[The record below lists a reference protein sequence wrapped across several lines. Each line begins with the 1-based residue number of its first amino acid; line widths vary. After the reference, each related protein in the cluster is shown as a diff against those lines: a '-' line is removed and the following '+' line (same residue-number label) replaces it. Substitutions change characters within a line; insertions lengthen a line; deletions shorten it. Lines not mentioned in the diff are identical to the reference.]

1 MIRPPPLVLRS
12 LVVAVVFGSV
22 LSGCPAKTEGGLLLT
37 VTLEAGVR
45 GDCVVVEGFED
56 GRRRVRSAVARDAA
70 RTEYFAGISRGDFPA
85 SMTWQASAVQGRC
98 GDDATWKL
106 SSRSPEVTRA
116 FPASGVESFA
126 LTIGQPDATLDGDR
140 DTFVDVQKGG
150 TDCDDT
156 NAAVKPGV
164 PQDCASSV
172 DTNCDGKLFCADST
186 CAQTATCLSPATG
199 LVYESQLPTLVARDC
214 SGPLSVQSVAG
225 GMPAAVSAD
234 TAVTLV
240 PTGTA
245 SAGLQLFSD
254 TACATPLSGATLRL
268 GFGTTRVAFSFRATT
283 PGALSLTA
291 TAPGLGSTSLDTTIT
306 DRPVASLAL
315 TPTSL
320 SARAG
325 ACSSAIDVTAV
336 DDRMMPTNVSSSGLP
351 LAVGFLPAG
360 TSSVELFSD
369 PSCTTP
375 GAPPIPA
382 GTSSTRLYLRGS
394 RATPPGMPITVQ
406 VSSPTVNG
414 GAPAALALTITAG
427 AANRIEFTAA
437 ALGLRNN
444 VCSQVMA
451 EVELF
456 DVNGNVTTAGPA
468 GVDVTLA
475 FTPPAAGGAL
485 QFFAAA
491 GCAGGAVTA
500 ITIPANQSRVGVYL
514 RAAGPGTYG
523 VTATASALPG
533 PATQLQ
539 VDVGTMD
546 PTALVFPTPAVV
558 VSTGA
563 GTCSPG
569 IRLQTRETNS
579 TTSPVSP
586 VVAPVVVSLS
596 PSPAGS
602 AALYL
607 DSSCTTLLA
616 TNQVTLPAGSSEV
629 TFYFRSNTAR
639 SLTLSASAT
648 NLSTTSPPQSARV
661 TPAPTSKLVFQP
673 PTSVSAVADG
683 CSGGLGL
690 LAFDTF
696 DNPTFAN
703 GVITP
708 AAAPSVALPAGVAF
722 SAASNCSAA
731 TTTFMMADGGVTFFA
746 KAQRAQ
752 QYSISA
758 TGLSS
763 STTTAATFTVDAG
776 APSVLRVATQPSSM
790 LAAGSC
796 TPVQVER
803 LDAFMNP
810 SPGAAQ
816 AYSVSATSVGTA
828 TVHGDMAS
836 CASGGAGPALG
847 FLAGETRSAFFV
859 RGRAAG
865 TTAFTV
871 TAAPAMVTTTNVQVL
886 ASAATELRFA
896 TGSPPATSA
905 VGACAQATVE
915 RRDVEGNLTT
925 LPTNLAATVT
935 ASGAGG
941 MGLVLANSTSACGST
956 MQSSVGLSFGT
967 ATTTTFSYEPRA
979 TGALSFAVTSTGLAS
994 AMGSTTVGA
1003 GAVARVRFVSPPTM
1017 DQPYGGC
1024 VPLTLEAL
1032 DVGNN
1037 PVTTPTN
1044 VMVSSSA
1051 TGAFFTSTDCL
1062 SGMTNSVT
1070 VPASATV
1077 TFRYQPGAL
1086 GAATLTATPSTGMSG
1101 TAMFNVAA
1109 GPEAGLQRTGFAPM
1123 TTAGTCVD
1131 FTVRRVDSGG
1141 NDAVGAQ
1148 RTVQVTLSG
1157 AAAMASNEAQ
1167 VYLGAGC
1174 GGAAQAN
1181 PASIDIMAGASSAT
1195 FSVRVRKAGALT
1207 LATSSAPLTAP
1218 ADTSTTVVAGALF
1231 GLSFSTTPPAS
1242 LGANVCSPI
1251 VTVNGVDDQGNPAA
1265 LGTLALS
1272 MANATFWS
1280 AAGCSSGSLT
1290 QLVAGTATT
1299 ASFYLR
1305 NPVPGPAIS
1314 LTVGTA
1320 PSAVQSWNIEANGP
1334 AKLRWKVGAA
1344 PPSMLTRFTCSS
1356 AFRVEVADAA
1366 DVAVTTSVARPLSFA
1381 PLAATGFRFFTD
1393 AACTTAV
1400 TGAFEIAAGQSESP
1414 DLYALSFANGAFS
1427 AIATDTTGMPL
1438 TATPS
1443 ATVTV
1448 AGATPAVLS
1457 ATPAATDLLYRTCTP
1472 VTLRRTV
1479 GGVDFTTLTTT
1490 VNVTVGGAPPATAY
1504 SLHTL
1509 SDCSDVGAATLPGV
1523 VIGSGSATATVYLR
1537 GRSAE
1542 PTGAGDNSSAG
1553 TLRTMTAI
1561 ATDAAGFF
1569 DAGTS
1574 ASISIHPA
1582 VRRGTCTIQNTDSS
1596 TATSMTPC
1604 TVSPA
1609 LPSGASR
1616 QSFFTVQAVTAAA
1629 PTAPS
1634 DVTVQ
1639 CVLDAPT
1646 PTAITCQRV
1655 GTSGVV
1661 NISWQLVTVADA
1673 VVLPLSGTLSGA
1685 SGDQTL
1691 TLSEAVPSMG
1701 AAFVL
1706 YNAATSGTNFGA
1718 DDNSTAELG
1727 STTTVVL
1734 KSISWPTTVHYSA
1747 QVVQLPGVV
1756 VERGVSTFSMATSL
1770 SGTASTMAPGASRDG
1785 FVLHSTR
1792 FSAESGGE
1800 MCKFRLRSVV
1810 TSDTVLTFSR
1820 ALGTSS
1826 NCNNATVSG
1835 ISWERPAVPNT
1846 LASIQALPAV
1856 TINGNT
1862 TDSGNQNIGSQTL
1875 ALDRVWSFVSGQ
1887 GPGGQCGGETSVT
1900 SATPGY
1906 TQARISYN
1914 RSASNT
1920 RIVLTRGAQGGG
1932 NNSTFS
1938 LFALTF
1944 VQ

>member
-214 SGPLSVQSVAG
+214 SGPLAVQSVAG

-283 PGALSLTA
+283 PGALTLTA
-291 TAPGLGSTSLDTTIT
+291 TAPGLGSTSLDTTVT

-847 FLAGETRSAFFV
+847 FLAGETRSVFFV

-1062 SGMTNSVT
+1062 SGMTSSVT

-1101 TAMFNVAA
+1101 TAMFNVVA

-1242 LGANVCSPI
+1242 LTAGACGPI
-1251 VTVNGVDDQGNPAA
+1251 VTVAGVDDQGNPAA
-1265 LGTLALS
+1265 LGTLTLS
-1272 MANATFWS
+1272 MPNGVFFAMPGCADTITQL
-1280 AAGCSSGSLT
+1280 AAG
-1290 QLVAGTATT
+1290 AATS
-1299 ASFYLR
+1299 ASFYLS
-1305 NPVPGPAIS
+1305 NSTAGAAVP

-1320 PSAVQSWNIEANGP
+1320 PSAVQNWNITSGP
-1334 AKLRWKVGAA
+1334 AVKLGLTGLGASVARFACVG
-1344 PPSMLTRFTCSS
+1344 P
-1356 AFRVEVADAA
+1356 
-1366 DVAVTTSVARPLSFA
+1366 VAVTTLDASNNPMAVNPGLTIALTASGSTF
-1381 PLAATGFRFFTD
+1381 FFTN
-1393 AACTTAV
+1393 ATCTTALPSNQV
-1400 TGAFEIAAGQSESP
+1400 TVAAMSSQSNNFYVLVGAP
-1414 DLYALSFANGAFS
+1414 DSMTQVTVT
-1427 AIATDTTGMPL
+1427 ATDLAAMPL
-1438 TATPS
+1438 T
-1443 ATVTV
+1443 
-1448 AGATPAVLS
+1448 
-1457 ATPAATDLLYRTCTP
+1457 
-1472 VTLRRTV
+1472 
-1479 GGVDFTTLTTT
+1479 
-1490 VNVTVGGAPPATAY
+1490 
-1504 SLHTL
+1504 
-1509 SDCSDVGAATLPGV
+1509 PGT
-1523 VIGSGSATATVYLR
+1523 ATATVTGSAGTLVVTPSTADTEFFDCNLVTVERQTNSAAPFTLGTTPVSVSVTSGTGVTLHAAADTTCSTGSATTQAFTIGPGASTGQLRVR
-1537 GRSAE
+1537 GRSAA
-1542 PTGAGDNSSAG
+1542 PTNPTTPA
-1553 TLRTMTAI
+1553 TAELT
-1561 ATDAAGFF
+1561 ATDTNTFF
-1569 DAGTS
+1569 ANGVTTLNVL
-1574 ASISIHPA
+1574 PL
-1582 VRRGTCTIQNTDSS
+1582 VRRGSCTLADTTSSVSCPLGITIPVDRDRTFLLFQAAGSAATASDANVRCRLASTSTVTCDRAGTAGDVFVDWQ
-1596 TATSMTPC
+1596 TATWGRDYTAGGVSVLRFDGSDSNGSTQLNQAFTFGGSAARANSFLLYSYATPGTDNIGAHFLNGTLQSESNIRLEGPVNYPTPLLWAAQVVSMAGLTSVRG
-1604 TVSPA
+1604 TVGA
-1609 LPSGASR
+1609 QSGASY
-1616 QSFFTVQAVTAAA
+1616 T
-1629 PTAPS
+1629 
-1634 DVTVQ
+1634 D
-1639 CVLDAPT
+1639 
-1646 PTAITCQRV
+1646 
-1655 GTSGVV
+1655 
-1661 NISWQLVTVADA
+1661 
-1673 VVLPLSGTLSGA
+1673 
-1685 SGDQTL
+1685 
-1691 TLSEAVPSMG
+1691 
-1701 AAFVL
+1701 
-1706 YNAATSGTNFGA
+1706 
-1718 DDNSTAELG
+1718 
-1727 STTTVVL
+1727 
-1734 KSISWPTTVHYSA
+1734 
-1747 QVVQLPGVV
+1747 
-1756 VERGVSTFSMATSL
+1756 SL
-1770 SGTASTMAPGASRDG
+1770 SSQPQA
-1785 FVLHSTR
+1785 
-1792 FSAESGGE
+1792 
-1800 MCKFRLRSVV
+1800 RSVV
-1810 TSDTVLTFSR
+1810 LAGVRSVSGDMNPLAICKRRVRAALTSDTVVTFTRGRGAMGNCTNANISDTKLERLTFPLS
-1820 ALGTSS
+1820 L
-1826 NCNNATVSG
+1826 ATVQSASLQMTG
-1835 ISWERPAVPNT
+1835 TDAFNEGTITSVP
-1846 LASIQALPAV
+1846 IDR
-1856 TINGNT
+1856 TIGFF
-1862 TDSGNQNIGSQTL
+1862 S
-1875 ALDRVWSFVSGQ
+1875 VQ
-1887 GPGGQCGGETSVT
+1887 GPGGQATGETDFAADDVIGHS
-1900 SATPGY
+1900 
-1906 TQARISYN
+1906 QARLTFTN
-1914 RSASNT
+1914 DTTVRF
-1920 RIVLTRGAQGGG
+1920 TRGATG
-1932 NNSTFS
+1932 SSSEFT
-1938 LFALTF
+1938 AYIVTF
-1944 VQ
+1944 VP